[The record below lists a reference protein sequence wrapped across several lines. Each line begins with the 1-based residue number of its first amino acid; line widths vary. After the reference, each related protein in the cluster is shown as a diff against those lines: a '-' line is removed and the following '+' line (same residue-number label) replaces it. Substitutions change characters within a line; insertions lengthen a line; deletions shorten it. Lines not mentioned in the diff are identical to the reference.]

1 MAGYKETPRQ
11 KMIGTLYLVLTALL
25 ALNVSKDIL
34 DAFLVVNE
42 SMVSTNESFTSKIV
56 SEYARFENQYNM
68 NPAKVEEYWK
78 QAQEVRRRTVELLN
92 YIEDIQLEVVA
103 RSERMSKEEALT
115 KFFDMRPTPDR
126 MNPGQTIEKPQVRL
140 ADVPSRDKYDEAT
153 NFMVGQNKN
162 GKAYELGQKLE
173 DYRAFILGIVGEQYA
188 DKIGLNTK
196 GRYTDATGTPQDWQY
211 HNFFHTIL
219 AANITI
225 LNKIMT
231 EIKNAEFDA
240 INRLYANISEKDFKF
255 DNISAKVIPSSTY
268 ILAGQNYEAEVLVA
282 AYDSKTNADVRVLRG
297 VDRITDANIGSAQV
311 VRSQNGVVKLSF
323 PGQNIGPQR
332 YAGIIEMRD
341 PATQELVR
349 YPFSADYI
357 VAPPSLTVAPLKM
370 NILYAGLKNPISLS
384 SPGIP
389 AEQIV
394 PSISVGKI
402 TKKADGTFDAEVP
415 VTARTAT
422 ISAVANVDGRSLPLG
437 SFEFRVKQVPSPVAK
452 IADMTDGQIDR
463 NRLLAARA
471 IIPEMVDFDFSDY
484 HFEIVSYELTT
495 YRGNELQR
503 TGTIRG
509 NVFTEPVLNIIRNAA
524 RGQRLYFERIQAKSP
539 DGGMRTLNPINLEIN

>member
-1 MAGYKETPRQ
+1 M
-11 KMIGTLYLVLTALL
+11 LYLVLTALL

-34 DAFLVVNE
+34 DAFLVVND
-42 SMVSTNESFTSKIV
+42 SMVTTNQNFTSKIV
-56 SEYARFENQYNM
+56 GEYARFENQYNL
-68 NPAKVEEYWK
+68 NPAKVSEYWEK
-78 QAQEVRRRTVELLN
+78 AQEVRQRTIELLN
-92 YIEDIQLEVVA
+92 YIDDLQLEVVA
-103 RSERMSKEEALT
+103 RSERISKEQALER
-115 KFFDMRPTPDR
+115 FFDMNPVPDR
-126 MNPGQTIEKPQVRL
+126 MNPGQTTLRAQVRL
-140 ADVPSRDKYDEAT
+140 SDVPSRDKFDEAT
-153 NFMVGQNKN
+153 NLMIGQNKN
-162 GKAYELGQKLE
+162 GRAYELSQKLE
-173 DYRAFILGIVGEQYA
+173 EYRQFILSIVGEEYA

-211 HNFFHTIL
+211 HNFYHTIL

-225 LNKIMT
+225 LNKIMA

-255 DNISAKVIPSSTY
+255 DNISAKVIPRSTY
-268 ILAGQNYEAEVLVA
+268 VLAGQNYEAEVLVA
-282 AYDSKTNADVRVLRG
+282 AYDSKTNADVRILRG
-297 VDRITDANIGSAQV
+297 VDRITDANIGSAQLV
-311 VRSQNGVVKLSF
+311 KSQNGVVKLSF
-323 PGQNIGPQR
+323 PGQNVGPQR

-341 PATQELVR
+341 PATQEIVR

-370 NILYAGLKNPISLS
+370 NILYAGLKNPVSIS

-402 TKKADGTFDAEVP
+402 TKRPNGSFDVEVP
-415 VTARTAT
+415 VNARTAT
-422 ISAVANVDGRSLPLG
+422 ISAVANVDGRNLPLG
-437 SFEFRVKQVPSPVAK
+437 SFEFRVKQVPNPVAK
-452 IADMTDGQIDR
+452 IADITDGKIER

-471 IIPEMVDFDFSDY
+471 IIPEMIDFDFSDY

-509 NVFTEPVLNIIRNAA
+509 NVFTEPVLNIIRNAG
-524 RGQRLYFERIQAKSP
+524 RGQRLYFERILAKSP
-539 DGGMRTLNPINLEIN
+539 DGSMRTLNPINLEIN

>member
-11 KMIGTLYLVLTALL
+11 KMIGMLYLVLTALL

-56 SEYARFENQYNM
+56 SEYGRFENQYNM
-68 NPAKVEEYWK
+68 NPAKVGEFWEK
-78 QAQEVRRRTVELLN
+78 AQEVRRRTVELLN

-103 RSERMSKEEALT
+103 RSERISKEQALER
-115 KFFDMRPTPDR
+115 FFEMREVPDR
-126 MNPGQTIEKPQVRL
+126 MNPGQTIRKPQVRL

-153 NFMVGQNKN
+153 NFMIGQNKN
-162 GKAYELGQKLE
+162 GKAYELARKLDE
-173 DYRAFILGIVGEQYA
+173 YREFILSIVGEAYA

-211 HNFFHTIL
+211 HNFYHTIL

-225 LNKIMT
+225 LNKIMA

-255 DNISAKVIPSSTY
+255 DNISAKVIPRSTY

-311 VRSQNGVVKLSF
+311 VKSQNGVVKLSF
-323 PGQNIGPQR
+323 PAQTVGPQR
-332 YAGIIEMRD
+332 YAGIIELRD
-341 PATQELVR
+341 PVSQEIVR

-402 TKKADGTFDAEVP
+402 TKKPDGTFEAEVP
-415 VTARTAT
+415 VSARTAT

-437 SFEFRVKQVPSPVAK
+437 SFEFRVKQVPNPVAK

-484 HFEIVSYELTT
+484 HFEIVQYELTT

-539 DGGMRTLNPINLEIN
+539 DGTMRTLNPINLEII